1 MASEETVKKRLAT
14 VRIEAIELVR
24 ARKEVDQAKAR
35 RDQAMV
41 AARKAGATMDEIA
54 AVAGVVRPRVI
65 EIVNDEL
72 VAQ

>member
-1 MASEETVKKRLAT
+1 MKKRLAT